1 MTTKPEKA
9 KASESFDRVERLRGI
24 ADFVLQA
31 NACCKSNLDVV
42 TKLSE
47 SSIPDLKDSELGSL
61 GTSLNGFIESSDA
74 LMPRIRNTIDL
85 VGYTLTL
92 HNQLEAAKTDKELRD
107 LTEQLAEVT
116 NDLKKLQQDSVDES
130 ATVKIITLVS
140 AVYLPGSFIS
150 VILNMVESR
159 IVDTDDTC
167 RVCME

>member
-24 ADFVLQA
+24 ADFILQA

-42 TKLSE
+42 AKLNKC
-47 SSIPDLKDSELGSL
+47 SIPKLKDDPELGSL
-61 GTSLNGFIESSDA
+61 EASLNGFIESLDA
-74 LMPRIRNTIDL
+74 LMLRIRNTIDL

-116 NDLKKLQQDSVDES
+116 NDLKRLQQDSVDDS

-150 VILNMVESR
+150 VSLNMGAFSNSR
-159 IVDTDDTC
+159 Y
-167 RVCME
+167 